1 MISTVSAAPLGQ
13 PIDRIDGRLKV
24 TGGAPY
30 AFEHRLAVRPAYGFI
45 VPATIAK
52 GRVRA
57 IDVSAA
63 EAAPGVLL
71 VMTHRNA
78 PKQSEF
84 GPSRSESRFAR
95 ARPYLGDDR
104 VRHWGEPVAFV
115 VAESFE
121 AARAAADLVR
131 IKYEAEVAR
140 FGLEANLDRAY
151 APETINVGMKTD
163 TSLGDFEAA
172 FAVAPVS
179 VDATYHVAQQ
189 HHMALEPHAAIASWE
204 SDGVTVITST
214 QNVSN
219 TRKALAAT
227 LRIPVEKVR
236 ISSPFV
242 GGGFGGKLGMR
253 AEVAL
258 SAVAARTLKRP
269 VKTAQTRQQ
278 TFSNVG
284 HRPEAIQRVRL
295 SSTPEGKLTGIA
307 HEVFMQSSPIEEFAE
322 QTASSTRAL
331 YGAPSILTRHRLINL
346 DMIGGEPVRA
356 PGEAPGLLALES
368 AMDELAHKLG
378 MDPVELR
385 ILNDTQVD
393 PEKKKPF
400 SSRKLVECLR
410 EGAVRFCWAG
420 RPKAPRMRREG
431 RTLVG
436 YGVSSAIRPNYLG
449 PCAATVRVEEDRSV
463 TVRTDM
469 TDIGTGTYTILA
481 QVAATELGVPLS
493 AVNVQLGDSLF
504 PVSPGSGGSWG
515 AASSASAVLDA
526 AGKVKAEM
534 ARTDEPRAFEAT
546 GSVKGMRETQAYK
559 DFSQYCFGAH
569 FAEVAVDEDTGEI
582 RMRRM
587 LGAFAAGRIL
597 NAKTARSQMIGGMIW
612 GVSSA
617 LFEEAAVD
625 PRYGHV
631 VNGDFGEYH
640 VAAHADVPNVDAF
653 FVDETDDKANSL
665 GAKGVGE
672 LGICGAGAA
681 VANAVFNATGVR
693 VRSFPITLDKVLAA

>member
-1 MISTVSAAPLGQ
+1 MALDISANPIGQ
-13 PIDRIDGRLKV
+13 PVDRVDGRLKV

-30 AFEHRLAVRPAYGFI
+30 AYEHRLERAPAYGVI

-57 IDVSAA
+57 IDATAA

-78 PKQSEF
+78 PKQPAF
-84 GPSRSESRFAR
+84 GPPRASARFAR

-115 VAESFE
+115 VADTFE
-121 AARAAADLVR
+121 AARAAAALVTVE
-131 IKYEAEVAR
+131 YQAETPVL
-140 FGLEANLDRAY
+140 GLERHLKAAY

-163 TSLGDFEAA
+163 TSEGDFEAA
-172 FAVAPVS
+172 FAAGPVT

-204 SDGVTVITST
+204 GDEVTVRTST
-214 QNVSN
+214 QNVAN

-227 LRIPVEKVR
+227 LEIPLEKVR
-236 ISSPFV
+236 IVSPYV

-253 AEVAL
+253 AEVVLA
-258 SAVAARTLKRP
+258 AFGARTLKRP
-269 VKTAQTRQQ
+269 VKVAQSRQQ
-278 TFSNVG
+278 VFSNVG

-295 SSTPEGKLTGIA
+295 SATRDGKLTGVS
-307 HEVFMQSSPIEEFAE
+307 HEVWMQSSPIEEFAE

-331 YGAPSILTRHRLINL
+331 YGAPSILTRHRLVNL
-346 DMIGGEPVRA
+346 DMQGGEPVRA

-368 AMDELAHKLG
+368 AVDELAHKLG
-378 MDPVELR
+378 LDPVEMR
-385 ILNDTQVD
+385 ILNDTQTD
-393 PEKKKPF
+393 PEKKVPF

-410 EGAVRFCWAG
+410 EGAARFGWSD
-420 RPKAPRMRREG
+420 RPKAPRERRDG
-431 RTLVG
+431 PTLIG
-436 YGVSSAIRPNYLG
+436 YGVAAAIRPNYLG
-449 PCAATVRVEEDRSV
+449 PCAATVRVAEDRTV
-463 TVRTDM
+463 RVRTDM

-481 QVAATELGVPLS
+481 QVAAEELGVPLH
-493 AVNVQLGDSLF
+493 AVTVELGDSRF

-526 AGKVKAEM
+526 ARKVKAEM
-534 ARTDEPRAFEAT
+534 ARTDEARVFEAT
-546 GSVKGMRETQAYK
+546 GSVKGMRETQSYK
-559 DFSQYCFGAH
+559 DYSQYCFGAH

-582 RMRRM
+582 RLRRM

-617 LFEEAAVD
+617 LFEEAVVD
-625 PRYGHV
+625 PRFGHV
-631 VNGDFGEYH
+631 VNGDLGEYH

-653 FVDETDDKANSL
+653 FIEEHDDKANPL

-693 VRSFPITLDKVLAA
+693 VREFPITLDKVLVG